1 MAKSARASTT
11 KRNNANLRKKVFGP
25 AHDARTERLSA
36 RLQELAAAPKPESEK
51 PTELHT
57 EHTDKDEQADENK
70 SADVDMAN
78 TPAVL
83 RSRSKSSS
91 NKITKKKKVP
101 RKAKHSMVFASDTAR
116 KRRQSKSRRT

>member
-51 PTELHT
+51 PMEVDADNI
-57 EHTDKDEQADENK
+57 DKSEQTDENK
-70 SADVDMAN
+70 STDVDMAN

-83 RSRSKSSS
+83 RSRTKSAS
-91 NKITKKKKVP
+91 NKIIKKKKIP
-101 RKAKHSMVFASDTAR
+101 RKAKHAMVFASDTAR
-116 KRRQSKSRRT
+116 KKRQSKGGRT